1 MHGITVP
8 ELWPAQ
14 PPRRLFAHPTGTR
27 AAQRRLARAA
37 ARQARRRRSAFNR
50 GRR

>member
-1 MHGITVP
+1 MHSIPVH

-27 AAQRRLARAA
+27 AAQRRLTRAA
-37 ARQARRRRSAFNR
+37 ARQARRQRTAPSR
-50 GRR
+50 GER